1 MPDARPLLITI
12 TLTPSGTDQT
22 TLVDALSRLTVD
34 DPCSRWSRKASGE
47 IMFEAMDEMH
57 LDRLVDELRRGF
69 AGALDIGAPEV
80 AYRKTIGSTI
90 EIAATHK
97 KLTADSGE
105 FAKVKLRFEP
115 LPCGAGFRFD
125 NVAPDM
131 PEELVRG
138 IERGAESAFV
148 RSAYAEF
155 PIDVKVI
162 LLDAAYH
169 ATDSSAKAFELAAQ
183 TATQTALARAG
194 AILLEPIMSVEVI
207 IPTEFVG
214 SVVGDLQSRRG
225 EIRRQRS
232 RSDQTVVDAKVP
244 LANLF
249 GYANQLRAFS
259 AGRGAFRM
267 RFDCYEPVPSP
278 DDDPPFRPAIGMR
291 A

>member
-1 MPDARPLLITI
+1 ML
-12 TLTPSGTDQT
+12 G
-22 TLVDALSRLTVD
+22 
-34 DPCSRWSRKASGE
+34 
-47 IMFEAMDEMH
+47 AMDEMH

-69 AGALDIGAPEV
+69 AGALDIGAPQV
-80 AYRKTIGSTI
+80 AYRKTIGSSI
-90 EIAATHK
+90 EIAATTHK

-169 ATDSSAKAFELAAQ
+169 ATDSSANAFELAAQ

>member
-1 MPDARPLLITI
+1 
-12 TLTPSGTDQT
+12 
-22 TLVDALSRLTVD
+22 
-34 DPCSRWSRKASGE
+34 
-47 IMFEAMDEMH
+47 MH

-69 AGALDIGAPEV
+69 AGALDIGAPQV
-80 AYRKTIGSTI
+80 AYRKTIGSSI

-115 LPCGAGFRFD
+115 LPRGAGFRFD

-138 IERGAESAFV
+138 IERGAESALV

-155 PIDVKVI
+155 PIDVRVI
-162 LLDAAYH
+162 LIDGAYH

-183 TATQTALARAG
+183 RATQAALAEAG
-194 AILLEPIMSVEVI
+194 IVLLEPIMSVEVM
-207 IPTEFVG
+207 IPTEFSG
-214 SVVGDLQSRRG
+214 SVLGDLQSRRG
-225 EIRRQRS
+225 EIQRQRS
-232 RSDQTVVDAKVP
+232 RSDQTIVDAKVP

-259 AGRGAFRM
+259 AGRGAFKM

-278 DDDPPFRPAIGMR
+278 DGDPPFRPAIGMR